1 MGLYKKKIKD
11 LFKSHLFIS
20 FVGIIFGSLITVI
33 FFILISKYLN
43 EIYLAKFSLGLLFF
57 FGITQLSL
65 IGLEQNIIA
74 NSNSIDPKI
83 LFFDKKIILILFAIF
98 ISIILCVILF
108 LCKDIFIIPI
118 LFQDIV
124 ILNIA
129 IIVAVTNRTI
139 QAYIQSCSRLYENAI
154 INFLRYLGYL
164 IFLIKWLFDN
174 SINILTFFLIGELV
188 ALFSVIVII
197 LFKIPIQ
204 YIRKKITFNLDYSF
218 LGLSQFSYESLF
230 KLDLLTISILGTQ
243 KMLITYTI
251 LSNVIEGMV
260 NFLSATHPAV
270 NNYMSKFKYNNITNK
285 DKKFM
290 TYIDKFSIFS
300 LLAIFPCY
308 FIFHYAVFDTNPE
321 LLFML
326 MAFLFSVCLIYFRK
340 LFLFFNYFSINN
352 LPFYQF
358 IYGIFLITTN
368 MILNFILFK
377 FMNILGIL
385 LATFI
390 TYLIAYFFIK
400 NNIKK
405 YYQK

>member
-1 MGLYKKKIKD
+1 MELYKKRIKD

-20 FVGIIFGSLITVI
+20 FVGIIFGSLISVI

-57 FGITQLSL
+57 FGIVQLSL

-74 NSNSIDPKI
+74 NSNSINPKI
-83 LFFDKKIILILFAIF
+83 LFFDKKIILILLAIF

-108 LCKDIFIIPI
+108 LFKDIFIIPI

-129 IIVAVTNRTI
+129 IIVAVINRTI

-154 INFLRYLGYL
+154 INFLRYFGYL
-164 IFLIKWLFDN
+164 IFLIVWLFDN

-188 ALFSVIVII
+188 ALFSIFVII
-197 LFKIPIQ
+197 LFKIPTE
-204 YIRKKITFNLDYSF
+204 YKSKKITYNLNYSF

-243 KMLITYTI
+243 QMLITYTI

-260 NFLSATHPAV
+260 NFLSVAHPSV
-270 NNYMSKFKYNNITNK
+270 NNYMSKFKFNNITNK
-285 DKKFM
+285 DKKLM

-308 FIFHYAVFDTNPE
+308 FIFHYAVFDTIPE

-326 MAFLFSVCLIYFRK
+326 MAFLFSMCLIYFRK
-340 LFLFFNYFSINN
+340 LFLFFNYFAINN

-358 IYGIFLITTN
+358 MYGIFLITTN
-368 MILNFILFK
+368 MILNFVLFEI
-377 FMNILGIL
+377 MNILGIL

-390 TYLIAYFFIK
+390 TYVIAYFFIK
-400 NNIKK
+400 KNIKK
-405 YYQK
+405 YY